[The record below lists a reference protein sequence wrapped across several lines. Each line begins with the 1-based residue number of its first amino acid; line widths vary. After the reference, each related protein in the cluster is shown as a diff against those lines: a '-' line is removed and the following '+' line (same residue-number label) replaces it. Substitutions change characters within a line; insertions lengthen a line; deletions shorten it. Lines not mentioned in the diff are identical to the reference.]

1 MVEASTEF
9 RKAGF
14 DDSQSAILAQT
25 ASLFQNVADEEV
37 SAGDAANF
45 LISQMTAFNIEA
57 SDTINIVDAINEV
70 SNSFAVSSSQL
81 SSGLSVVASSSAVM
95 GNNLSETIGLMT
107 AMTEVTRNANKSS
120 RGLNSIMVQLAEVL
134 DPASSTGQKITE
146 IYRDLG
152 ISMYDSEGQL
162 KSGYE
167 LLSALAEKWN
177 ELDSNSQK
185 YIATTIATKTQMNN
199 FVALMTNFEHAT
211 EATATALNSAGSAA
225 EENARY
231 MQGIEAHVQ
240 QLKATFEELAT
251 NVISSELIKSLL
263 DLANSFLELVDTP
276 IGRAITTVTLLSGL
290 LLGLGSKVVT
300 LGKHVVG
307 LAKNFFTTTVEIDAA
322 TKATK
327 TFANSTNI
335 AIAAIGV
342 AVTVIMAIRSAII
355 EAREAAIAAGVEAQN
370 NLDTLN
376 QLSAQYEE
384 LTKRQTSGQ
393 EVTEELNSVTE
404 QLTAHF
410 EENGVQID
418 SLIEKYGGLSEAIA
432 AATEEERKR
441 LEQDIIA
448 ARIAAEKE
456 LQRKSLEIGA
466 FSTGSS
472 AMIAADIA
480 TAGLT
485 GVEKILAEYEY
496 LYAIQGEL
504 IDRGETTGYT
514 YDSVAEALAELQ
526 PYVEQY
532 NAALKN
538 EAALSGDA
546 SAGQHKIADGA
557 NRVADTAQEAID
569 ILTDEISTVDSLK
582 ESLGSLSDAY
592 EDFADNGKVS
602 YSTIVD
608 IAEAFSDV
616 DGIDTYIDRL
626 ADAGLTSEEL
636 TQILSELAYAKADL
650 ILSTNGVSESSYN
663 LVRAML
669 EEIGV
674 VNADAVALEMCMQ
687 SALKAGNGL
696 DFVRKYAELLS
707 NTGLDVSGILAG
719 LNKVANTAAGAYS
732 MLYKLKVLA
741 AGGSGAY
748 FKEQYEETSPGSGIW
763 VPKSSGIDT
772 SIDFSGA
779 VSGSSGGGGGSS
791 STTDTQLE
799 ALKGIVSLRESELT
813 VLEKQGKPISE
824 QVAKNKE
831 IQAAL
836 HNQAEYMRSV
846 GASQEEINE
855 LSAKWWTI
863 QNDINELLNEAMDT
877 VKEGLEE
884 QADNINDALSYAI
897 KMAEAEID
905 NINDKYDQQLETLE
919 NSNDALERQITLEEK
934 LKAIAEAKAK
944 KLYVYKDGRFQY
956 VDDVEAI
963 SSAQQ
968 EYDEYKREQQLE
980 EQQDAIEAARDA
992 EIKIWQDYI
1001 DNWENVVDSYTDSQD
1016 KLLAEQVLGIQF
1028 EAENWAER
1036 LGNAQEFAR
1045 QYSSIMSQI
1054 AQIESMQDAGQYVD
1068 LNTDYSALMD
1078 KATTAAEFNKYAALR
1093 DAKATALGIDIA
1105 ASGYRTSEEIR
1116 KSKGF
1121 AAGTL
1126 GAPGGLS
1133 VVGERG
1139 AELRVL
1145 NSGDGIIPADITR
1158 NLWAWGKLDPNTF
1171 SKNQNYT
1178 FNIDNL
1184 ALPGVTNAQSF
1195 LTGLRQ
1201 MAYQRAYGRA

>member
-1 MVEASTEF
+1 MEF
-9 RKAGF
+9 RKNSF
-14 DDSQSAILAQT
+14 SDEDSATLAKV
-25 ASLFQNVADEEV
+25 AALYQNVADDAV
-37 SAGDAANF
+37 SASDAAS
-45 LISQMTAFNIEA
+45 LIISQIKAFNIEA
-57 SDTINIVDAINEV
+57 DNAIDIVNAINSV
-70 SNSFAVSSSQL
+70 SNQFAVSSTDI
-81 SSGLSVVASSSAVM
+81 SSALTKTSSAMSVL
-95 GNNLSETIGLMT
+95 GNDFQHTIGLIT
-107 AMTEVTRNANKSS
+107 A
-120 RGLNSIMVQLAEVL
+120 GAEIL
-134 DPASSTGQKITE
+134 TGQAGKVA
-146 IYRDLG
+146 RG
-152 ISMYDSEGQL
+152 IRTIGNKFADAAQEADSIEYSVGGVIKTMSLLDETTGDIKSTFDIFGGL
-162 KSGYE
+162 KKDWDAMSNAE
-167 LLSALAEKWN
+167 KQALAITYAG
-177 ELDSNSQK
+177 Q
-185 YIATTIATKTQMNN
+185 TQFEVFAAVMNN
-199 FVALMTNFEHAT
+199 FQSAID
-211 EATATALNSAGSAA
+211 ATAAAFDSAGSAVQ
-225 EENARY
+225 ENAKY
-231 MQGIEAHVQ
+231 MDSVAAAEN
-240 QLKATFEELAT
+240 QLKAEFEDFSNRVLSKEFVTSVLDAGQA
-251 NVISSELIKSLL
+251 LL
-263 DLANSFLELVDTP
+263 SFANNDV
-276 IGRAITTVTLLSGL
+276 GAAITRIAGLTAGSFALVGILGQVAKALKTIMGFGSTLT
-290 LLGLGSKVVT
+290 T
-300 LGKHVVG
+300 LGKV
-307 LAKNFFTTTVEIDAA
+307 ATTVGIVVAALTALVEIIKAINNAVDANKYENLIVQYRELNKEVAELSENLTTARDRLQELNSVDIANRTSEWEEETAALREQIEAYEFLLELKKRDAAETLAAAMQADVTTGVKVSQVADGIYSQVDAA
-322 TKATK
+322 TGMGQMSDIKGSGYLIEYRDAAYMTAHPELEGNKAAFTTDQIVALTREYENQEEAIK
-327 TFANSTNI
+327 ALSLAFSELYSESDLE
-335 AIAAIGV
+335 AIA
-342 AVTVIMAIRSAII
+342 
-355 EAREAAIAAGVEAQN
+355 AAIAAGDIEEALRLRAENLKLIGIVFEETSQTADEYMMQQADVAKKLSNAITEAAESNYNLTAAQKEEIEEYVTANKERYQYVKSLDNQTEAQSKFAAAYESFAHDVASYN
-370 NLDTLN
+370 VDSGLMSVGEAAIYLGNTLGLAEDDVN
-376 QLSAQYEE
+376 ALQAAIY
-384 LTKRQTSGQ
+384 
-393 EVTEELNSVTE
+393 N
-404 QLTAHF
+404 
-410 EENGVQID
+410 ID
-418 SLIEKYGGLSEAIA
+418 SSSLYTLMNDAI
-432 AATEEERKR
+432 
-441 LEQDIIA
+441 
-448 ARIAAEKE
+448 
-456 LQRKSLEIGA
+456 
-466 FSTGSS
+466 
-472 AMIAADIA
+472 
-480 TAGLT
+480 
-485 GVEKILAEYEY
+485 
-496 LYAIQGEL
+496 
-504 IDRGETTGYT
+504 
-514 YDSVAEALAELQ
+514 
-526 PYVEQY
+526 
-532 NAALKN
+532 
-538 EAALSGDA
+538 
-546 SAGQHKIADGA
+546 
-557 NRVADTAQEAID
+557 
-569 ILTDEISTVDSLK
+569 
-582 ESLGSLSDAY
+582 
-592 EDFADNGKVS
+592 
-602 YSTIVD
+602 
-608 IAEAFSDV
+608 
-616 DGIDTYIDRL
+616 
-626 ADAGLTSEEL
+626 
-636 TQILSELAYAKADL
+636 
-650 ILSTNGVSESSYN
+650 
-663 LVRAML
+663 
-669 EEIGV
+669 
-674 VNADAVALEMCMQ
+674 
-687 SALKAGNGL
+687 KAGNGL
-696 DFVRKYAELLS
+696 DLVRRYAELLS
-707 NTGLDVSGILAG
+707 GTGLNVSGILSG
-719 LNKVANTAAGAYS
+719 LNNIANTAANAYG
-732 MLYKLKVLA
+732 MLYKLRVLA
-741 AGGSGAY
+741 AGGSGEL
-748 FKEQYEETSPGSGIW
+748 FKQEYEETSPGSGIW
-763 VPKSSGIDT
+763 VPKGSTSTVTTGAISSGKK
-772 SIDFSGA
+772 SGK
-779 VSGSSGGGGGSS
+779 SSGGSS
-791 STTDTQLE
+791 KTTDTQLE
-799 ALKGIVSLRESELT
+799 ALKDIVSLRESELT

-963 SSAQQ
+963 SAAQQ

>member
-1 MVEASTEF
+1 MVEASAEF

-70 SNSFAVSSSQL
+70 SNNFAVSSSQL

-95 GNNLSETIGLMT
+95 GNSMEETIALMT

-134 DPASSTGQKITE
+134 DSTSSTGQKITE

-240 QLKATFEELAT
+240 KLKATFEELAT

-335 AIAAIGV
+335 AIAPIGV

-376 QLSAQYEE
+376 ELSAQYEE

-404 QLTAHF
+404 QLTAHL

-418 SLIEKYGGLSEAIA
+418 SFVEKYGSLADAIA
-432 AATEEERKR
+432 AATEEELKR

-456 LQRKSLEIGA
+456 LQRVALETEAIG
-466 FSTGSS
+466 SGSS
-472 AMIAADIA
+472 AMIAADFA

-485 GVEKILAEYEY
+485 GVDKILAEYEY
-496 LYAIQGEL
+496 LYALQGEL
-504 IDRGETTGYT
+504 IDRGETTSHA
-514 YDSVAEALAELQ
+514 YDSVAAALAALQ

-532 NAALKN
+532 NTALEN
-538 EAALSGDA
+538 EAALSGEA
-546 SAGQHKIADGA
+546 SDGQHKIADGA
-557 NRVADTAQEAID
+557 NKVADATQEAVD
-569 ILTDEISTVDSLK
+569 ILNDEISTVDSLK
-582 ESLGSLSDAY
+582 ESLGKLADAY

-602 YSTIVD
+602 YSTLVD

-674 VNADAVALEMCMQ
+674 VNADAVALDMCMQ
-687 SALKAGNGL
+687 AALKAGNGL

-707 NTGLDVSGILAG
+707 NTGLDVSSILAG

-779 VSGSSGGGGGSS
+779 VSGSSKGGGSS

-799 ALKGIVSLRESELT
+799 ALKDIVSLRESELT

-863 QNDINELLNEAMDT
+863 QNDINELLKDAMDA

-956 VDDVEAI
+956 VDDVESI
-963 SSAQQ
+963 SAAQQ
-968 EYDEYKREQQLE
+968 EYDEYKREQQFE

-1001 DNWENVVDSYTDSQD
+1001 DNWENVVDSYTNSQD
-1016 KLLAEQVLGIQF
+1016 KLLAEQVLGIRF

-1093 DAKATALGIDIA
+1093 DAKATALGIDIS

-1121 AAGTL
+1121 AGGTL